1 LKKISFHKEY
11 TNKYIIPDFV
21 KDFSKRQFDIFLHT
35 LIRGDGSYHKSC
47 RSSMMFYG
55 ILEVLEQ
62 LQILCHSFGYKAT
75 LSVYREKHYRLNITE
90 KASVTVNGCVGASDF
105 SKTTYSGEVW
115 CATVP
120 NDTLVVRRNGKVSI
134 QGNCRFKKYMLGS
147 EAAKLGTALMSPTQ
161 GLKLKERGFN
171 VIEDYPD
178 GYVQLGNIQLI
189 HGMYLNANHAKTHLQ
204 KVRSNIMY
212 GHTHQLQVYSENG
225 LTAYNIGNLADT
237 DSPIFS
243 YTNRFEKVN
252 WKQGFAVITLDKGN
266 THVQV
271 IEPVNNS
278 FVYNGQI
285 Y

>member
-1 LKKISFHKEY
+1 ME
-11 TNKYIIPDFV
+11 TNTNFENNQSAETHSDGTSGGASIDNTTTASAGV
-21 KDFSKRQFDIFLHT
+21 ST
-35 LIRGDGSYHKSC
+35 GDDNASI
-47 RSSMMFYG
+47 G
-55 ILEVLEQ
+55 IEA
-62 LQILCHSFGYKAT
+62 SAKTG
-75 LSVYREKHYRLNITE
+75 TE
-90 KASVTVNGCVGASDF
+90 ASVEG
-105 SKTTYSGEVW
+105 
-115 CATVP
+115 
-120 NDTLVVRRNGKVSI
+120 
-134 QGNCRFKKYMLGS
+134 
-147 EAAKLGTALMSPTQ
+147 
-161 GLKLKERGFN
+161 GLDGFN